1 MSIEVPHRSR
11 ARWRRASVLL
21 GSLLFGGLLFGS
33 GAFAQEIPKLPPP
46 GLASPPASVPNVR
59 LISLGGTISGT
70 ATERLNITNYGA
82 PRLEPKDWIAALPEL
97 ALVANVTPEDLR
109 EPEGKATKPVSL
121 HWMRVARRLQEL
133 GADPSIDGI
142 VVTHGTNVLAETA
155 YFMNLVVNIKKP
167 VVFVGAQRPWT
178 GISGDGPLNMYNAV
192 RVAAAKESYGKG
204 VLQAMN
210 QNIHAARDV
219 TKTSAYRVETF
230 QAVDL
235 GVLGV
240 ADPDVV
246 KYFTEPTRRHTF
258 ASEFNVS
265 SLPASLPNVEVLY
278 AYSDSPD
285 YLVDAL
291 VERGVKGIVIDGT
304 GAGSLEGFTEAAK
317 RAQAK
322 GVIVVATARTFG
334 GRVQDTPRRREAK
347 IIPGDN
353 LPPEKARLL
362 LQLALTKTTDL
373 NEITRI
379 FNEY

>member
-1 MSIEVPHRSR
+1 MNTKRAVGGWRSAVGR
-11 ARWRRASVLL
+11 SACAVIAVL
-21 GSLLFGGLLFGS
+21 GSS
-33 GAFAQEIPKLPPP
+33 AWAQEIPKLPPP
-46 GLASPPASVPNVR
+46 GLASPPAGLPQVR

-70 ATERLNITNYGA
+70 ATDRLNLTNYGA
-82 PRLEPKDWIAALPEL
+82 PRLKPEDWVKALPEL
-97 ALVANVTPEDLR
+97 ALVARVTPEDLR
-109 EPEGKATKPVSL
+109 EPEGKTSEPVSL
-121 HWMRVARRLQEL
+121 HWMKVAKRLQEL
-133 GADPSIDGI
+133 DADAGVDGI

-192 RVAAAKESYGKG
+192 RVAATKEAAGKG

-210 QNIHAARDV
+210 QNVHAARDV

-240 ADPDVV
+240 ADPDIV
-246 KYFTEPTRRHTF
+246 KFFSEPTRRHTF
-258 ASEFNVS
+258 KSEFNVS
-265 SLPASLPNVEVLY
+265 SLPASLPPVEVLY
-278 AYSDSPD
+278 AYSDAPG
-285 YLVDAL
+285 YLVDAM

-304 GAGSLEGFTEAAK
+304 GAGSLTEGFSEAAK
-317 RAQAK
+317 RAQQK
-322 GVIVVATARTFG
+322 GVVVVATARTFG
-334 GRVQDTPRRREAK
+334 GRVQDTPRRREAN

-373 NEITRI
+373 AEITRI
-379 FNEY
+379 FDEY

>member
-1 MSIEVPHRSR
+1 MSTRIW
-11 ARWRRASVLL
+11 AAGLA
-21 GSLLFGGLLFGS
+21 SLLSLFGAS
-33 GAFAQEIPKLPPP
+33 MHAQEIPGLPPP
-46 GLASPPASVPNVR
+46 GLDSPPAHLPNVR

-82 PRLEPKDWIAALPEL
+82 PRLKPEDWIAALPEL
-97 ALVANVTPEDLR
+97 ALVARVTPEDLR
-109 EPEGKATKPVSL
+109 EPEGKSSKPISL
-121 HWMRVARRLQEL
+121 HWMKVANRLQEL
-133 GADPSIDGI
+133 GADDSVDGI
-142 VVTHGTNVLAETA
+142 VVTHGTNVLADTA
-155 YFMNLVVNIKKP
+155 YFMNLVVNINKP

-192 RVAAAKESYGKG
+192 RVAASTEAAGKG

-210 QNIHAARDV
+210 QNVHAARDV
-219 TKTSAYRVETF
+219 TKTSAYRVDTF

-240 ADPDVV
+240 ADPDMV
-246 KYFTEPTRRHTF
+246 KFFTEPTRRHTF
-258 ASEFNVS
+258 KSEFNVS
-265 SLPASLPNVEVLY
+265 SLPATLPPVEVLY
-278 AYSDSPD
+278 AYSDAPG
-285 YLVDAL
+285 YLVDAM

-304 GAGSLEGFTEAAK
+304 GAGSPTEGFAEAAK
-317 RAQAK
+317 RAQQK
-322 GVIVVATARTFG
+322 GVVVVATARTFG

-373 NEITRI
+373 AEITRI
-379 FNEY
+379 FDEY

>member
-1 MSIEVPHRSR
+1 MSIE
-11 ARWRRASVLL
+11 RRVSAFVFACALSA
-21 GSLLFGGLLFGS
+21 
-33 GAFAQEIPKLPPP
+33 GAFAQEIPKFLPP
-46 GLASPPASVPNVR
+46 GLDSPQAGLPHVR

-82 PRLEPKDWIAALPEL
+82 PRLAPEDWIKALPEL

-109 EPEGKATKPVSL
+109 EPEGKTSQPISL
-121 HWMRVARRLQEL
+121 HWMKVASRLQEL
-133 GADPSIDGI
+133 GADDGVDGI

-155 YFMNLVVNIKKP
+155 YFMNLVVNIRKP

-192 RVAAAKESYGKG
+192 RVAATREAAGKG
-204 VLQAMN
+204 VLQATN
-210 QNIHAARDV
+210 QNVHAARDV
-219 TKTSAYRVETF
+219 TKTSAYRVDTF
-230 QAVDL
+230 QGVDL

-246 KYFTEPTRRHTF
+246 KFFTEPTRRHTF
-258 ASEFNVS
+258 QSEFNVS
-265 SLPASLPNVEVLY
+265 SLPAALPLVEVLY
-278 AYSDSPD
+278 AYSDAPG
-285 YLVDAL
+285 YLLDAM

-304 GAGSLEGFTEAAK
+304 GAGSLTSGFTEAAK
-317 RAQAK
+317 RAQEK
-322 GVIVVATARTFG
+322 GVVLVVTARTFG
-334 GRVQDTPRRREAK
+334 GRVQDTPRRREAN

-373 NEITRI
+373 AEITRV